1 MAGKDE
7 KEAGGP
13 LPKLGPLG
21 LAILD
26 APERV
31 RDNILIVD
39 SLDRPSTSTFA
50 EIVDKARSLA
60 DGLQVQGIGNGS
72 RVAVQ
77 LPAWADAVI
86 LHSAIAML
94 GATVIPLGTGLGHDE
109 IEFIARQAGFDIAIT
124 TGKRG
129 DIDYSL
135 AMSRVARKFEFPHF
149 SVLSTPDAENFERL
163 YGDPH
168 HFAPPPSSSETL
180 FMIVYT
186 SGTTAEPKGVK
197 HSQASWFAELQQNV
211 DPELRPVLSPWPPGH
226 VAGCLSLS
234 RFAMFGQPTVLMD
247 RWDPN
252 RAAALIEERR
262 IYATSGTP
270 LHLGGLLDAAEDDD
284 RDLSSLKSY
293 LAGATTI
300 PSALISRCAKTGL
313 ATYRCYGSSEHP
325 TVSAGTPDDPL
336 SLRQKTDGRLLEGVE
351 VRIVDDDGRDLSHGT
366 AGEIWT
372 RGPDLFLGYLDEKL
386 NEESFAPGRWYKTGD
401 IGTLDA
407 DHNLTITDR
416 KKDVIIRGGE
426 TLSSREIEDHI
437 AAMDSVAEVAC
448 IAVSDQRHGEKV
460 CAIVRLRSGTKS
472 LSLEELNTHFRERG
486 IARVKTP
493 EHVMVVE
500 DFPRTA
506 SGKIQKA
513 ELRRAWTQENS

>member
-1 MAGKDE
+1 
-7 KEAGGP
+7 
-13 LPKLGPLG
+13 
-21 LAILD
+21 
-26 APERV
+26 
-31 RDNILIVD
+31 
-39 SLDRPSTSTFA
+39 
-50 EIVDKARSLA
+50 
-60 DGLQVQGIGNGS
+60 
-72 RVAVQ
+72 
-77 LPAWADAVI
+77 
-86 LHSAIAML
+86 
-94 GATVIPLGTGLGHDE
+94 
-109 IEFIARQAGFDIAIT
+109 
-124 TGKRG
+124 
-129 DIDYSL
+129 
-135 AMSRVARKFEFPHF
+135 
-149 SVLSTPDAENFERL
+149 
-163 YGDPH
+163 
-168 HFAPPPSSSETL
+168 
-180 FMIVYT
+180 
-186 SGTTAEPKGVK
+186 
-197 HSQASWFAELQQNV
+197 
-211 DPELRPVLSPWPPGH
+211 
-226 VAGCLSLS
+226 
-234 RFAMFGQPTVLMD
+234 MFGQPTVLMD

-252 RAAALIEERR
+252 RAAALIEEHRT
-262 IYATSGTP
+262 YATSGTP

-351 VRIVDDDGRDLSHGT
+351 VRIVDDDGRDLSYGT

-386 NEESFAPGRWYKTGD
+386 NEESFAPGGWYKTGD

-448 IAVSDQRHGEKV
+448 IAVPDQRHGEKV

-472 LSLEELNTHFRERG
+472 LSLEKLNTHFRERG